1 MQQAPAVSVII
12 PTCDRPDLLRVALA
26 SLAWQS
32 FTNFEAV
39 VVNDGETDISAVL
52 AEFADRLNL
61 VAVEHS
67 VRRMGISAA
76 RNTGIR
82 LSRGEYLVYLDD
94 DDFFYKE
101 HLECLHKAVKSSQYK
116 VVYTDGILAE
126 QELLGGV
133 YDTVARHIP
142 TSEDFDPA
150 VLAQKN
156 ITPVLTLIHEK
167 SCLRR
172 SLTFAPY
179 LRGHEDWDLWQRM
192 GRHYRFRHMP
202 YLTAE
207 YTVRMGAASL
217 STAKSRMAESW
228 LFVRQQGLLH
238 SALPPVYALEERA
251 AKAISL
257 GQASGPCR
265 ASVILSLGRAEA
277 LEGNASALHALER
290 LCNSTRGAAGVQL
303 ILAGAGSGMP
313 ELYRRFAPRLQRPL
327 RCVCNSEDVG
337 RVLCANQAASLA
349 EGEWL
354 VFLEPGVEV
363 CDGWLDSLLGAAGE
377 LPGAGA
383 LGGVVEAPRIG
394 SFAGGKLD
402 DQGELRFNR
411 LPRQAEP
418 SGPVPVE
425 CLSGLCLMVRREH
438 FAALG
443 GFNAAFAPG
452 HYADADLCLRLR
464 QQGFASFAV
473 PQARLLWNRDDS
485 PLSQS
490 PAGLVSR
497 RAFWDSWVDAPFS
510 LSLFTSGAEWSM
522 RPASLAGLFPSD
534 GLMPE
539 SFEVELPPQFR

>member
-167 SCLRR
+167 S
-172 SLTFAPY
+172 
-179 LRGHEDWDLWQRM
+179 
-192 GRHYRFRHMP
+192 
-202 YLTAE
+202 
-207 YTVRMGAASL
+207 
-217 STAKSRMAESW
+217 
-228 LFVRQQGLLH
+228 
-238 SALPPVYALEERA
+238 
-251 AKAISL
+251 
-257 GQASGPCR
+257 
-265 ASVILSLGRAEA
+265 
-277 LEGNASALHALER
+277 
-290 LCNSTRGAAGVQL
+290 
-303 ILAGAGSGMP
+303 
-313 ELYRRFAPRLQRPL
+313 
-327 RCVCNSEDVG
+327 
-337 RVLCANQAASLA
+337 
-349 EGEWL
+349 
-354 VFLEPGVEV
+354 
-363 CDGWLDSLLGAAGE
+363 
-377 LPGAGA
+377 
-383 LGGVVEAPRIG
+383 
-394 SFAGGKLD
+394 
-402 DQGELRFNR
+402 
-411 LPRQAEP
+411 
-418 SGPVPVE
+418 
-425 CLSGLCLMVRREH
+425 
-438 FAALG
+438 
-443 GFNAAFAPG
+443 
-452 HYADADLCLRLR
+452 
-464 QQGFASFAV
+464 
-473 PQARLLWNRDDS
+473 
-485 PLSQS
+485 
-490 PAGLVSR
+490 
-497 RAFWDSWVDAPFS
+497 
-510 LSLFTSGAEWSM
+510 
-522 RPASLAGLFPSD
+522 
-534 GLMPE
+534 
-539 SFEVELPPQFR
+539 